1 MPHASDDKI
10 RGHFLYWQCRLR
22 QIAMRAGKGR
32 PSPGMQP
39 RVLERSGEIVSEA
52 LTVLIV
58 PEAPEES
65 TSFLRFNVQKSHDPR
80 TVYEKGLQFLQS
92 THFHHPESFSDEMTA
107 LFPPGSTLAQRLL
120 KLKTCLLEFDEL
132 SQNFKMLAAVRK
144 LGRRENA
151 FEATIW
157 HNRTFNPAIP
167 NDSIV
172 LGFKPDWR
180 SAQSHPESAG

>member
-10 RGHFLYWQCRLR
+10 RSHFLYWQCRLR

-39 RVLERSGEIVSEA
+39 RVLERSGAVVSEA

-58 PEAPEES
+58 PLDPQES
-65 TSFLRFNVQKSHDPR
+65 TSFLRFNVQKSNDPR
-80 TVYEKGLQFLQS
+80 VVYDRGLQFLQS
-92 THFHHPESFSDEMTA
+92 THFHHPEQFGDELTA
-107 LFPPGSTLAQRLL
+107 LFAPGSALATRLL

-132 SQNFKMLAAVRK
+132 SQNFKMLTAVRRI
-144 LGRRENA
+144 GRREAA

-157 HNRTFNPAIP
+157 HNRTFNLAIP

-172 LGFKPDWR
+172 LGLKPDWR
-180 SAQSHPESAG
+180 SAQAHPESTG